1 MNELKISLT
10 SSYSEVTPA
19 CRKLKAFFIGLG
31 VPEYVE
37 INIEICVNEALN
49 NIIKHAYLGKPD
61 NLIEI
66 QATCNKSEIKIK
78 IIDTGICRTNFERPK
93 LNFNPSNIDNL
104 PEGGMGLYIIDKL
117 MDNTDYQIEGN
128 KNIFTLTKKFSQES

>member
-10 SSYSEVTPA
+10 SDYSEVTPA
-19 CRKLKAFFIGLG
+19 CRKLKAFFIELG

-37 INIEICVNEALN
+37 INMEICVNEALN

-66 QATCNKSEIKIK
+66 QATYNKSEIKIK
-78 IIDTGICRTNFERPK
+78 LIDTGICRTNFERPE
-93 LNFNPSNIDNL
+93 LYYNASDINSL
-104 PEGGMGLYIIDKL
+104 PESGMGLYIIDKL
-117 MDNTDYQIEGN
+117 MDNTDYKIEGN
-128 KNIFTLTKKFSQES
+128 KNIFTLTKKIS

>member
-1 MNELKISLT
+1 MNKLKILLT

-19 CRKLKAFFIGLG
+19 CRKLKAFFIELG

-37 INIEICVNEALN
+37 INTEICVNEALN
-49 NIIKHAYLGKPD
+49 NIIKYAYLGKPD

-66 QATCNKSEIKIK
+66 QAICNKSEIKIK
-78 IIDTGICRTNFERPK
+78 IIDTGIRRTNFEKPK

-117 MDNTDYQIEGN
+117 MDDADYKVEDN
-128 KNIFTLTKKFSQES
+128 KNIFTLTKNFS